1 MRYLIPLLDKTVG
14 AADLTSREPLGKSAG
29 TQDSKSLVADR
40 IRGTILGAACAN
52 SLGGPGLGMTRKEIM
67 FAGGVHGFH
76 EFIQALPKSLM
87 PDYHPGELL
96 SDTLVGLQLAESLI
110 AHKGKFDADDFK
122 QRLTKLLADDEF
134 LLSNPGAHCL
144 LPIRR
149 LCEGYHC
156 NDPDWDS
163 SHVGPAARAFP
174 VGCLPPKSDVVK
186 IAVEQAEL
194 TQMDKRVSAAAA
206 VLAHAVM
213 RFVEGTRID
222 SEDQVREFVK
232 EHLDIAYKID
242 ERFAQSWDDVAPDL
256 DYAHPA
262 DELPYSV
269 INVDS
274 HVNEAVPTAVGIFL
288 IFRHDFEEAVAAAAS
303 CGGDTDTVAAIV
315 GALSGAYH
323 GASAIPQRWLNQI
336 SQRERLDSI
345 ADQLI
350 ALQQ

>member
-1 MRYLIPLLDKTVG
+1 
-14 AADLTSREPLGKSAG
+14 
-29 TQDSKSLVADR
+29 
-40 IRGTILGAACAN
+40 
-52 SLGGPGLGMTRKEIM
+52 MTRKEIM
-67 FAGGVHGFH
+67 FSGGVHGFH
-76 EFIQALPKSLM
+76 EFMPALPKSLM
-87 PDYHPGELL
+87 QDYRAGELL
-96 SDTLVGLQLAESLI
+96 SDTLVGMQLAESLI
-110 AHKGKFDADDFK
+110 AHNGTFAPADFK
-122 QRLTKLLADDEF
+122 QRLAQLLSDDEF

-149 LCEGYHC
+149 LCEGEHC
-156 NDPDWDS
+156 NETDWDS
-163 SHVGPAARAFP
+163 SHVGAAARVFP
-174 VGCLPPKSDVVK
+174 VGCLPPKTDVIK

-206 VLAHAVM
+206 VLAHAIK
-213 RFVEGTRID
+213 RFVEGIRID
-222 SEDQVREFVK
+222 SEDQVRVFVK
-232 EHLDIAYKID
+232 EHLEIAYKID

-256 DYAHPA
+256 NYAQA
-262 DELPYSV
+262 AEELPYSL

-288 IFRHDFEEAVAAAAS
+288 IFRHNFEEAVAAAAS

-350 ALQQ
+350 GLHQ